1 MKAKILLLIIFS
13 GLTMG
18 CCRSKHKITT
28 VSKEN
33 KQETEKVNIDS
44 LSLQRLESTQSAY
57 ADVSSNEKKN
67 EISGDLLIKGKSDLS
82 TPFVFHNIVGIDT
95 IQSISIMG
103 NAEYSISNHYEKASK
118 EKTENKKGEVTNI
131 FQDAAQHAVSKEVI
145 KEKTSVVSEET
156 KKIKISGF
164 EIAAWVFVT
173 ILGIT
178 LILLFFTYKY
188 FKK

>member
-13 GLTMG
+13 GLMLG
-18 CCRSKHKITT
+18 CCRSKQKITT

-33 KQETEKVNIDS
+33 KLETEKVKVDS
-44 LSLQRLESTQSAY
+44 LSLKNIESAQSTSAE
-57 ADVSSNEKKN
+57 VSSGEKKN
-67 EISGDLLIKGKSDLS
+67 EISGDLLITGKSDIAN
-82 TPFVFHNIVGIDT
+82 PFVFHNVVGSDT

-103 NAEYSISNHYEKASK
+103 NAEYSINNHYVKAS
-118 EKTENKKGEVTNI
+118 NKKTDNKKEEFTNI
-131 FQDAAQHAVSKEVI
+131 FKETAQNAVSKETL

-156 KKIKISGF
+156 KKIKVTGF
-164 EIAAWVFVT
+164 QIATWIFMT

-178 LILLFFTYKY
+178 VILIFFAYKY